1 MKFDTS
7 KTLIGDLADENEVDT
22 KEEWIELELIKA
34 ETAKKKKDESFDVGS
49 VFWDETLDEDYTP
62 PKSKVNENTLLIII
76 IVAIVITISVFGYL
90 FMK

>member
-1 MKFDTS
+1 M
-7 KTLIGDLADENEVDT
+7 
-22 KEEWIELELIKA
+22 
-34 ETAKKKKDESFDVGS
+34 
-49 VFWDETLDEDYTP
+49 DEDYTP